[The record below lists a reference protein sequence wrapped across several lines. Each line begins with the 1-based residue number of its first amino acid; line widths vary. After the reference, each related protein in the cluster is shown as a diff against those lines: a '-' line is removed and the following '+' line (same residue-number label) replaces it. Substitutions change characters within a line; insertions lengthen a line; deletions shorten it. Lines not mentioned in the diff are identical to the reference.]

1 MSEVGRKDG
10 EVSEITTYQTC
21 LLLYMEESHL
31 FLKLGIKEQ
40 LSFSYGAKRATS
52 GGIRF
57 IDEAHY
63 SQIPYL

>member
-10 EVSEITTYQTC
+10 EGGEITTYQRC
-21 LLLYMEESHL
+21 LLFRMEQSHL
-31 FLKLGIKEQ
+31 LLKLGIKEQ

-57 IDEAHY
+57 TAEPHY